1 MDAARNPIPDVL
13 MVVWSDGGAEN
24 FAGSFAFLCDFVK
37 KSDNLRVLRVAK
49 ASDGT
54 GQVVWA
60 DNICVNPVDLK
71 DFLKIFNS
79 LDMFNLSDA

>member
-1 MDAARNPIPDVL
+1 MDAACNPIPDVL
-13 MVVWSDGGAEN
+13 AVVWSDGGTEN

-37 KSDNLRVLRVAK
+37 KSDNLRMLRISQ

-54 GQVVWA
+54 RQVVWT
-60 DNICVNPVDLK
+60 DNICVNSIDLK

>member
-13 MVVWSDGGAEN
+13 AVVWSDGGTEN

-37 KSDNLRVLRVAK
+37 KSDNLRMLRIAQ

-54 GQVVWA
+54 RQVVWT
-60 DNICVNPVDLK
+60 DNLCVNSFNLK
-71 DFLKIFNS
+71 VFLNILNN
-79 LDMFNLSDA
+79 LDMFNLDDA